1 MAELF
6 KALDQFPVTLKH
18 WLVGHLQNILPEWAV
33 PLVSAALSI
42 APILAVFPLL
52 FALTTVI
59 ERKGLGRIQNRIGP
73 NRVGIPLTNIR
84 LAGFGQFIA
93 DGIKSLTKEDLVP
106 HAADKVVHFIAP
118 IALLIPVL
126 LTYSVLPIGRN
137 MVPLELPQTG
147 LLFFFAIG
155 ASTEL
160 SVFMAGWSSRNK
172 YSLLGAMRAIA
183 QMVSY
188 EIPLILS
195 ALTVVM
201 ITGTLS
207 LPAIVENQATV
218 HFGFIHDWHLF
229 TPWGFVGF
237 LLFLTAAAAE
247 ANRTPFDL
255 PEAESEIVAGYFT
268 EYSGFKFAIFFL
280 GEYLGL
286 FSMCG
291 LGITLFLGGWLPP
304 VNIAPLTWIPSWCWF
319 LGKLC
324 GFIVL
329 FIWLRGTL
337 PRLRTDQLMNF
348 AWKFLLPMTLIN
360 LVVAALWHLLAGSV
374 PLIVRWPL
382 CFAMLAVPYWLLSRG
397 FEAKFTRREYRFAN

>member
-1 MAELF
+1 MGGF
-6 KALDQFPVTLKH
+6 FDQLDQLPVTLKQE
-18 WLVGHLQNILPEWAV
+18 LMKLLQGFLPEWAV
-33 PLVSAALSI
+33 PLISAAISI
-42 APILAVFPLL
+42 TPILAVFPLM

-84 LAGFGQFIA
+84 LFGFGQFIA
-93 DGIKSLTKEDLVP
+93 DGIKSLIKEDVVP
-106 HAADKVVHFIAP
+106 RAADKVVHFLAP

-126 LTYSVLPIGRN
+126 LTYSVLPFGRN
-137 MVPLELPQTG
+137 MVPLDLPQTG

-201 ITGTLS
+201 IAGTLS
-207 LPAIVENQATV
+207 LTEIVKSQSAV
-218 HFGFIHDWHLF
+218 HFGFLHHWHLF

-255 PEAESEIVAGYFT
+255 PEAESEIIAGYFT

-280 GEYLGL
+280 AEYLGL
-286 FSMCG
+286 FAMCG

-304 VNIAPLTWIPSWCWF
+304 FSFLGFIPSWCWF

-324 GFIVL
+324 ALIVL

-337 PRLRTDQLMNF
+337 PRLRTDQLMGF

-360 LVVAALWHLLAGSV
+360 LVVAALWHMLGHV
-374 PLIVRWPL
+374 IPIYFRWPL
-382 CFAMLAVPYWLLSRG
+382 GFALLAIPYWLLGRG
-397 FEAKFTRREYRFAN
+397 FETKFTKREYRYA

>member
-1 MAELF
+1 MAE
-6 KALDQFPVTLKH
+6 ALDQFPITLKH
-18 WLVGHLQNILPEWAV
+18 WLMSQASGFLPEWL
-33 PLVSAALSI
+33 LVLLSFVLSI
-42 APILAVFPLL
+42 SPILAVFPLL

-93 DGIKSLTKEDLVP
+93 DGIKSLIKEDLVP
-106 HAADKVVHFIAP
+106 YAADKVVHFIAP
-118 IALLIPVL
+118 ITLLIPVL
-126 LTYSVLPIGRN
+126 LTYSVLPFGRN
-137 MVPLELPQTG
+137 MVPLDLPQTG
-147 LLFFFAIG
+147 LLFFFALG

-195 ALTVVM
+195 SLTVVM

-207 LPAIVENQATV
+207 LTAIVENQASL
-218 HFGFIHDWHLF
+218 HLGFIHGWNLF

-255 PEAESEIVAGYFT
+255 PEAESEIIAGYFT

-280 GEYLGL
+280 AEYLGL
-286 FSMCG
+286 FAMCG

-304 VNIAPLTWIPSWCWF
+304 FKFLDFIPSWCWF

-324 GFIVL
+324 ALIVL

-337 PRLRTDQLMNF
+337 PRLRTDQLMGF

-360 LVVAALWHLLAGSV
+360 LVVAALWHLTGGAV
-374 PLIVRWPL
+374 PTTIRWVVG
-382 CFAMLAVPYWLLSRG
+382 FALLAVPYWLLGRG
-397 FEAKFTRREYRFAN
+397 FEASVGKRVYRYAA

>member
-1 MAELF
+1 MAEFF

-18 WLVGHLQNILPEWAV
+18 WLMTQLGGVLPDWAE

-42 APILAVFPLL
+42 SPILAVFPLL

-59 ERKGLGRIQNRIGP
+59 ERKGLGRIQNRLGP

-93 DGIKSLTKEDLVP
+93 DGIKSLTKEDIVP
-106 HAADKVVHFIAP
+106 RAADKVVHFLAP

-126 LTYSVLPIGRN
+126 LTYSVLPFGRG

-147 LLFFFAIG
+147 LLFFFALG

-201 ITGTLS
+201 MAGTLS
-207 LPAIVENQATV
+207 LSGIVENQVET
-218 HFGFIHDWHLF
+218 FGPGIHKWHLF
-229 TPWGFVGF
+229 TPWGLVGF

-255 PEAESEIVAGYFT
+255 PEAESEIIAGYFT

-280 GEYLGL
+280 AEYLGL
-286 FSMCG
+286 FAMCG

-304 VNIAPLTWIPSWCWF
+304 LNVAPLTWIPSWCWF
-319 LGKLC
+319 LGKLVAL
-324 GFIVL
+324 ILL

-337 PRLRTDQLMNF
+337 PRLRTDQLMGF

-360 LVVAALWHLLAGSV
+360 LVVAAAWHMIVNGL
-374 PLIVRWPL
+374 PLYAKWPL
-382 CFAMLAVPYWLLSRG
+382 CFAMLAVPYWLLGRG
-397 FEAKFTRREYRFAN
+397 FEAKVGKREYRFAN